1 MLDLGHL
8 MSSGWKVSQKTKMI
22 IVGRMWLLA
31 TTLTLSSEMLVL
43 ILYAELKNKV
53 SRELP
58 LSITGQVLRF

>member
-1 MLDLGHL
+1 
-8 MSSGWKVSQKTKMI
+8 
-22 IVGRMWLLA
+22 MWLLA

-58 LSITGQVLRF
+58 LSITGQVLRFQMYEDEEQFRNKFS